1 LLIPA
6 GYPEAISEAVLQLIA
21 SPNRRLCMGRA
32 AREWVIERF
41 VNGHVL
47 GLTVGYYKSLLEA
60 PEAEDVSDLARDAAA
75 AGD

>member
-1 LLIPA
+1 
-6 GYPEAISEAVLQLIA
+6 
-21 SPNRRLCMGRA
+21 MGRA

-60 PEAEDVSDLARDAAA
+60 PEAEDLSDLARDAAA